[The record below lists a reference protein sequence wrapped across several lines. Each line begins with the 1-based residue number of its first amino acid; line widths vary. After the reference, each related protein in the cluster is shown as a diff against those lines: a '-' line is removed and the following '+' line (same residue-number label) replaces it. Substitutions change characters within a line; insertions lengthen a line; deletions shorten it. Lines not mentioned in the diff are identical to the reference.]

1 MATRTFQIWDT
12 EDGPFL
18 IQKDKNQAY
27 LLSCEDRKLLHEFEA
42 NSPIEMCIM
51 YNKLLGIGKYIPK
64 RDKNGNLYGDDFKEF
79 EEEEEE
85 A

>member
-18 IQKDKNQAY
+18 IQKGKNQAY

-42 NSPIEMCIM
+42 VSYIDAMQKHHALM
-51 YNKLLGIGKYIPK
+51 GFGKYEPM
-64 RDKNGNLYGDDFKEF
+64 RDEDGCYIGDQFLEYEDE
-79 EEEEEE
+79 
-85 A
+85 